1 MGLDLKV
8 LIVTVIPSNMLNCVS
23 VKVSVRTFHF
33 T

>member
-23 VKVSVRTFHF
+23 VKVPVHTFHF